1 MWIIR
6 QVHVVSKVEPLRNMK
21 TGRRED
27 GHDDAAEAAD
37 IVYAWPDEQ
46 SPQPNLRLCKELV
59 VVNRMMVADI
69 PKCRVV

>member
-1 MWIIR
+1 
-6 QVHVVSKVEPLRNMK
+6 MK